1 MPWQREWLPT
11 PVLCLGNPMDRGT
24 WWATVHGDAKSW
36 KGLSDL
42 AATAAVLYLEKQ
54 IFLMHL
60 DNLKIS
66 VMSESYPLAQ
76 EVIQGIAYKIIFVS
90 KLLICVLK
98 LFLS

>member
-1 MPWQREWLPT
+1 
-11 PVLCLGNPMDRGT
+11 
-24 WWATVHGDAKSW
+24 
-36 KGLSDL
+36 
-42 AATAAVLYLEKQ
+42 
-54 IFLMHL
+54 MHL